1 MKTYV
6 LQIIATKSKD
16 EAVRVFESLK
26 KKNLPVRIDKV
37 NDWYKVRIGN
47 FKSYEEAKKFVLKHN
62 LEGKGYISLINYEPR
77 RTVLASNLEKKNL
90 EKKKKLIQTIDNITS
105 ESFDKVSNS
114 KETSL
119 KKENS
124 YQSTNYTTL
133 IKKVDYLGNLK
144 AINRESQNKEEKSNG
159 TLHIHKIT
167 NLNTKKE
174 GRMNFEV
181 IAVLLVFLIVFLI
194 IIRYLIKKLR
204 EKTHIEDETVSH
216 QMEDESIENSE
227 ENEKY
232 DEIELKN
239 LETEDSREIQETLQ
253 IKNPVEEEK
262 FQETKF
268 THEKGG
274 ILVSYGKLVIGES
287 TSITGDVVSK
297 DSVIVENNSRITG
310 SITAEKY
317 VKLEKNVKTGKILA
331 PIVHTIRDEELPK
344 IPETEVPVSGGLKSN
359 GDLELSDGLLIQGS
373 VEVGGNL
380 KIGKNS
386 KILGNVSAKNV
397 VVDEGTFIY
406 GKISSLQDVEIR
418 NRVIVGSGPGKGGI
432 KAGGRVKLGSSVVIL
447 GNIDAKEIVAE

>member
-26 KKNLPVRIDKV
+26 KKNLPVRIDRV
-37 NDWYKVRIGN
+37 NNWYKVRIGN
-47 FKSYEEAKKFVLKHN
+47 FKSYGEAKRFVLKHN

-77 RTVLASNLEKKNL
+77 RTVLASNLEKK
-90 EKKKKLIQTIDNITS
+90 KKSTQIIDNTTS
-105 ESFDKVSNS
+105 ESFDEVSNS
-114 KETSL
+114 KKNSL
-119 KKENS
+119 KEGNS
-124 YQSTNYTTL
+124 YQSINYTTPV
-133 IKKVDYLGNLK
+133 KEVNYLDNLK
-144 AINRESQNKEEKSNG
+144 TINRESQNKEEKSNG
-159 TLHIHKIT
+159 TLHIYKIAK
-167 NLNTKKE
+167 LNTKKE

-181 IAVLLVFLIVFLI
+181 IAVLLVFLVIFLI
-194 IIRYLIKKLR
+194 VIRYLIRKLR
-204 EKTHIEDETVSH
+204 EKTHIENETVNH
-216 QMEDESIENSE
+216 QMEDKSIKYSE

-232 DEIELKN
+232 SETELES
-239 LETEDSREIQETLQ
+239 LETEGNMEIQETPQ
-253 IKNPVEEEK
+253 IKNPVEEDK
-262 FQETKF
+262 FQEAKF
-268 THEKGG
+268 TQEKGG

-297 DSVIVENNSRITG
+297 DSVVVENSSRITG

-317 VKLEKNVKTGKILA
+317 VKLEKNVKTGKIVA
-331 PIVHTIRDEELPK
+331 PIVHTIRNEELPK

-418 NRVIVGSGPGKGGI
+418 NKVIVGSGPGKGGI
-432 KAGGRVKLGSSVVIL
+432 KAGGTVKLGSSAVIL

>member
-16 EAVRVFESLK
+16 DAVRIFESLK

-37 NDWYKVRIGN
+37 NNWYKVRIGN
-47 FKSYEEAKKFVLKHN
+47 FKSYGEAKRFILKHN

-77 RTVLASNLEKKNL
+77 RTVLASNLEKR
-90 EKKKKLIQTIDNITS
+90 KKSTQTIDNITS
-105 ESFDKVSNS
+105 ESFDKVNNS
-114 KETSL
+114 KKNSF
-119 KKENS
+119 KKGNS
-124 YQSTNYTTL
+124 YQSINYTTP
-133 IKKVDYLGNLK
+133 INYLGNLK
-144 AINRESQNKEEKSNG
+144 SVNRKSQTKEEKSNG
-159 TLHIHKIT
+159 TLHIHKIAK
-167 NLNTKKE
+167 LNTKKE
-174 GRMNFEV
+174 GRMNSEV
-181 IAVLLVFLIVFLI
+181 IAVLLVFLIIFLM

-204 EKTHIEDETVSH
+204 EKTHIENETVSH
-216 QMEDESIENSE
+216 QMEDESIKDSE
-227 ENEKY
+227 ETEKY
-232 DEIELKN
+232 SETELES
-239 LETEDSREIQETLQ
+239 LETESNTEIREVPQ
-253 IKNPVEEEK
+253 IKNPIEEEK
-262 FQETKF
+262 VLEAKF
-268 THEKGG
+268 TQEKGG

-344 IPETEVPVSGGLKSN
+344 VPETEVPVSGGLKSN

-406 GKISSLQDVEIR
+406 GKISSLQDVKIR
-418 NRVIVGSGPGKGGI
+418 NKVIVGSGPGKGGI
-432 KAGGRVKLGSSVVIL
+432 KAGGTVKLGSSVVVL